1 MFEIPLEIR
10 MLIDYLDAMDMVE
23 EDKKYQQEMMKKSDE
38 E

>member
-23 EDKKYQQEMMKKSDE
+23 EDKKYQQEMMKKLDE